1 MKEQVD
7 EFDLEILQLKTIEK
21 SDQGD
26 NEEEGINE
34 VEA

>member
-21 SDQGD
+21 PDQGD
-26 NEEEGINE
+26 NEEEGVNE